1 MSKSINESKLTIQL
15 EVTTKLWINA
25 VNKPQ
30 DFYDEFAELLIK
42 FDNVYRSGFQYFGY
56 INAWCDWLDGYDISK
71 LDFDEVIEELKH
83 KSFFQYQEY
92 FRDYQGKQ
100 LNDLRRHRENEKR
113 NLESLSNRMDR
124 AIGQYSKSEVVRVD
138 LAYLQRYHD
147 IVDINAFYGDLQEL
161 RKVIGQRKKPFHD
174 LVDYAWALEQGETK
188 GYHCHLLLIFNG
200 HKRQKGWSIAKNI
213 GEFWKEIT
221 GYEGCYFNCHDSE
234 QIKSYRDLDI
244 LGIGRVHRNDSREI
258 RNFKYAYSY
267 LVNPEK
273 EAQYLRVK
281 CSPKMRSFQ

>member
-1 MSKSINESKLTIQL
+1 MCYLINESKLTIQL
-15 EVTTKLWINA
+15 EVTTKLWIKA
-25 VNKPQ
+25 ESEPLY
-30 DFYDEFAELLIK
+30 FYEEFAELLNQ
-42 FDNVYRSGFQYFGY
+42 FDEIYCSGFQYFGY
-56 INAWCDWLDGYDISK
+56 INAWCDWLNEHDISN

-92 FRDYQGKQ
+92 FKSYQGKQ

-113 NLESLSNRMDR
+113 NLKSLSYRMDK
-124 AIGQYSKSEVVRVD
+124 AIGQYSKSEVIRVD
-138 LAYLQRYHD
+138 LAYLQRYHN
-147 IVDINAFYGDLQEL
+147 IVDINMFYEDLQQL
-161 RKVIGQRKKPFHD
+161 RKVIGQRKKPFYD

-200 HKRQKGWSIAKNI
+200 HKRQKGWSIAKQI
-213 GEFWKEIT
+213 GELWEEIT
-221 GYEGCYFNCHDSE
+221 DWKGCYFNCHDPE
-234 QIKSYRDLDI
+234 QIQSYRELDI
-244 LGIGRVHRNDSREI
+244 LGIGRVHRNDPREI